1 MTNLTL
7 NYSNIK
13 SINQSVRIIKKILHR
28 SFQSHAYFY
37 VERKFYRIVENMPIK
52 IYGIQ
57 EQCHQ
62 VLEIHNEQIILGYI
76 PKMIKESHSR
86 NIQACK
92 LSVIQGSLVRTRKRN
107 ELITVNLNILPSFPR
122 PRNPPVLA
130 PLQASPL
137 CFRFLYLLANNKT
150 KYINLSICH

>member
-13 SINQSVRIIKKILHR
+13 SINQSVRIIKKYYIVVSNLMR
-28 SFQSHAYFY
+28 IFMLRENLTELLKICLLKYT
-37 VERKFYRIVENMPIK
+37 EYRNSA
-52 IYGIQ
+52 
-57 EQCHQ
+57 
-62 VLEIHNEQIILGYI
+62 IHNEQIILGYI
-76 PKMIKESHSR
+76 LKKIKESHSR

-92 LSVIQGSLVRTRKRN
+92 LSVIQGSLERTRKRN

-122 PRNPPVLA
+122 PRNPPVPA
-130 PLQASPL
+130 SLQASPL
-137 CFRFLYLLANNKT
+137 CFRFLYLLANNKI